1 MAEKVRTWLNQL
13 FRYALVIV
21 NGLERNPASDLDV
34 VAMPQP
40 PVRHNPFSEASR
52 SWIGAAS

>member
-1 MAEKVRTWLNQL
+1 VAEKVRTWLNQL